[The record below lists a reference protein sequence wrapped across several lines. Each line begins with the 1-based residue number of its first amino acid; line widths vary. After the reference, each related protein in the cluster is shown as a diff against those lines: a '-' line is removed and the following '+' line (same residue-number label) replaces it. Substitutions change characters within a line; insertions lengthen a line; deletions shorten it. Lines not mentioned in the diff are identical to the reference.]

1 MNYVDIAILLGVGLA
16 AGGLGAL
23 TGIGGGVV
31 IVPVLTLGFG
41 LPAQLAIG
49 ASIFGVIAT
58 STGAARRVLSSG
70 LTNLRVGLILQIA
83 ASGGA
88 LVGVVIAHLVSSGI
102 LILVFGIVLLP
113 TAVFSYLA
121 SAKPNVQAVEN
132 DRISARFALGGSY
145 IEADG
150 STQRYGVI
158 RLGRGFTVMIG
169 AGLLSALLGIGS
181 GVFKVLALDRLMRLP
196 FRVSTATSN
205 FMIGITAATG
215 AGFYLSH
222 GDTPPLVA
230 APVVLGMFAGS
241 AIGARFLTRLHVTW
255 LRRLFTAVLLA
266 VAVEMILRGT
276 GVA

>member
-1 MNYVDIAILLGVGLA
+1 MNYADIIILLVVGFA

-58 STGAARRVLSSG
+58 SSGAARRVLASG
-70 LTNLRVGLILQIA
+70 LTNLRVGLVLQIA

-88 LVGVVIAHLVSSGI
+88 VLGVFIAHLISSGT

-113 TAVFSYLA
+113 TSVLSYFASVGQEEKTTANSRLA
-121 SAKPNVQAVEN
+121 AWL
-132 DRISARFALGGSY
+132 ALGGSY
-145 IEADG
+145 TEADG
-150 STQRYGVI
+150 GIRRYGVT
-158 RLGRGFTVMIG
+158 RLGRGFAVMIG

-181 GVFKVLALDRLMRLP
+181 GVFKVLAMDRLMRLP

-215 AGFYLSH
+215 AGYYLGH

-230 APVVLGMFAGS
+230 APIVLGMLAG
-241 AIGARFLTRLHVTW
+241 AALGARFLTRLRVVW
-255 LRRLFTAVLLA
+255 LRRLFTAVLVA
-266 VAVEMILRGT
+266 VAVEMILRGL
-276 GVA
+276 GLA